1 MTERGVASP
10 KPHLALPLCFP
21 KAYNQKHSNKLRPIK
36 VHESRADMAK
46 EPLRWQPEIISRMTT
61 EAIVKKLKEPAVTT
75 RRLAM

>member
-1 MTERGVASP
+1 
-10 KPHLALPLCFP
+10 
-21 KAYNQKHSNKLRPIK
+21 
-36 VHESRADMAK
+36 MAK